1 MYCIFPLIF
10 RHSQPRSSRFLLLC
24 LLSLSSQP
32 TPGSIQFFDSFSSHS
47 QPCLFFFHC
56 FPCAAIS
63 LQSFPAMLILFS
75 LLPMCS
81 HLSPVI
87 PSHAYSFFIASHVQP
102 SLSSHSQPCL
112 FFFHCFPCAA
122 ISLQSF
128 PAMLILFS
136 LLPMCSH
143 LSPVIPS
150 HAYSFF
156 IASHVQPSLS
166 SHSQPCLFFFHCFP
180 CAAISLQSFPA
191 MLILFSLL
199 PMCSHLSPVIPSHAY
214 SFFIVSH
221 VQPSLS
227 SHSQPCLFFF
237 HCFPCAAISLQSFP
251 AMLILFS
258 LLPMCSHLS
267 PVIPSHAYSFFIV
280 SHVQPSLS
288 SHSQPCLF
296 FFHCFPCAAISL
308 QSFPA
313 MLILFSLLPMCSH
326 LSPVRPQFCYTSK
339 LPDFCRQ
346 YIFSP
351 TYSSR
356 FAFGLL

>member
-1 MYCIFPLIF
+1 MCSHL
-10 RHSQPRSSRFLLLC
+10 
-24 LLSLSSQP
+24 
-32 TPGSIQFFDSFSSHS
+32 SSHS

-63 LQSFPAMLILFS
+63 LQSFPAMLVLFS

-81 HLSPVI
+81 RLSPVI
-87 PSHAYSFFIASHVQP
+87 PSHACSFFIASHVQPSLSSHSQPCLFFFHCFPCAAISPVIPSHACSFFIASHVQP

-128 PAMLILFS
+128 PAMLVLFS

-143 LSPVIPS
+143 LSS
-150 HAYSFF
+150 HACSFF

-191 MLILFSLL
+191 ML
-199 PMCSHLSPVIPSHAY
+199 V
-214 SFFIVSH
+214 
-221 VQPSLS
+221 
-227 SHSQPCLFFF
+227 
-237 HCFPCAAISLQSFP
+237 
-251 AMLILFS
+251 
-258 LLPMCSHLS
+258 
-267 PVIPSHAYSFFIV
+267 
-280 SHVQPSLS
+280 
-288 SHSQPCLF
+288 
-296 FFHCFPCAAISL
+296 
-308 QSFPA
+308 
-313 MLILFSLLPMCSH
+313 LFSLLPMCSH
-326 LSPVRPQFCYTSK
+326 LSPVRPHFCYTSK

-346 YIFSP
+346 FIFST